1 MVQGPRKKLDLQ
13 FTNSHTFL
21 NITTQI
27 CTKINSYLMAPYIQG
42 SLNSSFHTNYIY
54 LGGLTGHFTDVTF
67 NFESLG
73 QL

>member
-1 MVQGPRKKLDLQ
+1 
-13 FTNSHTFL
+13 
-21 NITTQI
+21 
-27 CTKINSYLMAPYIQG
+27 MAPYIQG

-54 LGGLTGHFTDVTF
+54 LGGLTGHLTDVTF